1 MAPEQDDII
10 TKAFDEPSDDNSTAD
25 IQVALPRQRM
35 QRQVSISFSSLQST
49 DENYRVSD
57 REFYG
62 PFAHIR
68 EHEIDYS
75 YHSNYK
81 ISRQRFQNCVIWELL
96 EPGRVIA
103 STDKELCTQP
113 TEPWC
118 VFVAGA
124 FGSNKRK
131 TIVSLVEEDKL
142 PLLSFCYIDKDE
154 ISRHFPEYHVYSET
168 VPKKAMN
175 LTKKEAGLMS
185 EILLWA
191 ALEAGKNVLYSGRLK
206 ATMWYGKLV
215 QRIRSRFP
223 NVKIAI
229 LHIDAP
235 LETLKERVADRVL
248 TTGFVASDEDVVIA
262 YEQVPKSVAELAPM
276 ADYVCKLINS
286 SKGIEISDQTWD
298 SFRSNWYQTCAWR
311 PGQSMIKVDYHMQ
324 SIQQQLHVSSYSFS
338 LLKSTEENYKSE
350 DMTFYSLYANI
361 RERLDYSY
369 H

>member
-1 MAPEQDDII
+1 MSSQEDSAIEFQMALEQGGII
-10 TKAFDEPSDDNSTAD
+10 TKSFEEPSDDNSTAD
-25 IQVALPRQRM
+25 TRIALPRQRM

-49 DENYRVSD
+49 DENYGVSD

-96 EPGRVIA
+96 EPGRVIDSA
-103 STDKELCTQP
+103 DKELCTQP

-142 PLLSFCYIDKDE
+142 SLLSFCYIDKDE

-168 VPKKAMN
+168 VPKKAMD

-191 ALEAGKNVLYSGRLK
+191 ALEAGTCLPINLPAMPCIPLLQLYHVSNRIQFLFILINLKGKNVLYSGRLK
-206 ATMWYGKLV
+206 ATMWYGKLF
-215 QRIRSRFP
+215 QRIRNRFP

-229 LHIDAP
+229 LHIVAP
-235 LETLKERVADRVL
+235 LETLKERVAVGR
-248 TTGFVASDEDVVIA
+248 
-262 YEQVPKSVAELAPM
+262 
-276 ADYVCKLINS
+276 
-286 SKGIEISDQTWD
+286 D
-298 SFRSNWYQTCAWR
+298 SF
-311 PGQSMIKVDYHMQ
+311 
-324 SIQQQLHVSSYSFS
+324 
-338 LLKSTEENYKSE
+338 
-350 DMTFYSLYANI
+350 
-361 RERLDYSY
+361 
-369 H
+369 